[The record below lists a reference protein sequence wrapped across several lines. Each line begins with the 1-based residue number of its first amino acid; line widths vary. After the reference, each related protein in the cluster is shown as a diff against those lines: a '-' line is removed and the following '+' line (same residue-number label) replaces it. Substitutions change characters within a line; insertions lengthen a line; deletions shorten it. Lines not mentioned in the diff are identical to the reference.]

1 MGHRGRF
8 SGNKILE
15 SRCGSFSS
23 ERLRSWMQ
31 KSRFYLIYLS
41 TSPISHLNAAQGRKV
56 QFLWVIMVLGKF
68 SLYQTQIWSLP
79 THVTNWLYLVLTD
92 ALETWM
98 TWLYINTFMAT
109 TVVFYRAGVYWNY
122 MYCQNYPAI
131 WGVIS
136 NTLPL
141 WKKECQY
148 TDSSQDEL
156 ENTPS
161 NAICTSRPSRLPM
174 GFVFGQSRASGC
186 KLPQGRIFQYIS

>member
-122 MYCQNYPAI
+122 I
-131 WGVIS
+131 LS
-136 NTLPL
+136 KLPGYL
-141 WKKECQY
+141 GCNFQY
-148 TDSSQDEL
+148 TPAL
-156 ENTPS
+156 GKRM
-161 NAICTSRPSRLPM
+161 AIHCDN
-174 GFVFGQSRASGC
+174 
-186 KLPQGRIFQYIS
+186 KLPRGRNFQFIPTRGSVLLFFFRSGSVL